1 MEKSDFI
8 ILKQYYREATKQV
21 PTDSPCKQT
30 LDHKFRHSIEVLR
43 QGNTILAHT
52 QELQNQNKIFRDLAQ
67 RALLFHDIG
76 RFEENVRIFNARHNG
91 TEITAMSD
99 TYDHGVIGFELMQ
112 NRPPYNDMRILFAI
126 RWHGKN
132 LEEIYA
138 SDMYRQIK
146 DSPLYGDI
154 MQILFLVRD
163 ADKLANLYAAK
174 EQDRLRHDLFYEQLP
189 EEVLRSPLS
198 AEVKAQFAN
207 GKTVL
212 SPTLHSFAD
221 RILQLL
227 SWIYDFNYPAT
238 KDIFKQN
245 KYAEFLL
252 DLLSQYHRNPQDLQ
266 QISSAINK
274 ALKY

>member
-1 MEKSDFI
+1 MKDDLI
-8 ILKQYYREATKQV
+8 TLKQYYTAAARQV
-21 PTDSPCKQT
+21 PDDSPCKQT
-30 LDHKFRHSIEVLR
+30 LDHKFRHSLEVLR
-43 QGNTILAHT
+43 QGNAILAHT
-52 QELQNQNKIFRDLAQ
+52 PELLERGETFRNLAQ
-67 RALLFHDIG
+67 KALLFHDVG
-76 RFEENVRIFNARHNG
+76 RFEENVRIFNARRNG

-99 TYDHGVIGFELMQ
+99 TYDHGVIGYELMQ
-112 NRPPYNDMRILFAI
+112 DRPPYNDMRILFAI

-132 LEEIYA
+132 MEEIYA
-138 SDMYRQIK
+138 SAMYRQIK

-154 MQILFLVRD
+154 MRILFLVRD

-174 EQDRLRHDLFYEQLP
+174 EQDRLRRDLFYTQLP
-189 EEVLRSPLS
+189 DTILNAPLS

-212 SPTLHSFAD
+212 SSTLHSFAD

-238 KDIFKQN
+238 EEIFKQN

-252 DLLSQYHRNPQDLQ
+252 DLLSQYHHNPQDLQ
-266 QISSAINK
+266 QISASLAAKINR
-274 ALKY
+274 